1 MAKIANKEAPPE
13 SEELVKG
20 ILEWLALARGH
31 SEDAEELLQ
40 QLLSLREAAIG
51 PLPHVKLL
59 DLLFAH
65 AESIL
70 QAELPG
76 LQQPTLPITR
86 KTRQKTKALLKL
98 LETLAQ
104 EYFNSLAAHYNP
116 QDALPDERMQA
127 SLRRAV
133 QAIGAQI
140 QIHHLVAAPPGNGL
154 WQQLNAAYR
163 TARRLGIERLSST
176 TGSASIERMYSDILL
191 KAIAQPA
198 SFSSTELAL
207 ISTLTERL
215 GHLIKLTDTPPDGA
229 GDDVF
234 WIDLER
240 DSPAYAMV
248 RRQPGEGIRPLY
260 FAAGELAAEVHKLA
274 IALDAGTAPESLG
287 LPNMA
292 GNAAG
297 RGVLRR
303 LEKLWGFPARR
314 KFPRRRHAYRA
325 RVCLGLEAL
334 HRLLQRQEF
343 CEDISEWMVTNE
355 SPEGYALMHMSG
367 STASLRVGDIVAL
380 QPRDEFSPRADN
392 WHVCIVRWA
401 ISENPEHI
409 ELGLQLLASR
419 AFSAQIADP
428 AWPQSGPMSVLVL
441 PEAPPLRLT
450 QSLIAPTG
458 GLAENRRRMVLLT
471 EQGNLQIREVRTGDL
486 NEQTGVVEI
495 FTLLPDDED

>member
-1 MAKIANKEAPPE
+1 MAKIADMEAPPA

-40 QLLSLREAAIG
+40 QLLRLREAAIG
-51 PLPHVKLL
+51 PVPHVKLL

-65 AESIL
+65 AESIV
-70 QAELPG
+70 QAELLG
-76 LQQPTLPITR
+76 LDQATLPITR

-116 QDALPDERMQA
+116 QDTLPDERMQA

-140 QIHHLVAAPPGNGL
+140 QIHHLIAAPPGNGL

-163 TARRLGIERLSST
+163 TARRLGIEHL
-176 TGSASIERMYSDILL
+176 TGSTGSTSIERMYTDILL

-198 SFSSTELAL
+198 SFSPTELAL
-207 ISTLTERL
+207 IGTLTERL
-215 GHLIKLTDTPPDGA
+215 GHLIRLGDTPPDGA

-240 DSPAYAMV
+240 DSPAYALA
-248 RRQPGEGIRPLY
+248 RRQPGEGIRALY
-260 FAAGELAAEVHKLA
+260 FAGGELAAEVRKIGIALAAGSEPETLALPKLA
-274 IALDAGTAPESLG
+274 GEPAGL
-287 LPNMA
+287 
-292 GNAAG
+292 
-297 RGVLRR
+297 GVLRR
-303 LEKLWGFPARR
+303 LEKLWGLPAKR
-314 KFPRRRHAYRA
+314 KFSRRRHAYRA
-325 RVCLGLEAL
+325 RLCLGLEGL
-334 HRLLQRQEF
+334 HRLLQRQEST
-343 CEDISEWMVTNE
+343 DDLSEWMVTNE

-367 STASLRVGDIVAL
+367 STARLRVGDLVML
-380 QPRDEFSPRADN
+380 QPRDEFSPRNDN

-409 ELGLQLLASR
+409 EIGLQVLATR
-419 AFSAQIADP
+419 AVSASLADP
-428 AWPQSGPMSVLVL
+428 GQPGNAPLTVLVL
-441 PEAPPLRLT
+441 PEAPPVRT
-450 QSLIAPTG
+450 AQSLIAPTG
-458 GLAENRRRMVLLT
+458 SLGENRRHLVLLT
-471 EQGNLQIREVRTGDL
+471 EQGNLQIREVQTTSL
-486 NEQTGVVEI
+486 HEQTAAVEI
-495 FTLLPDDED
+495 FTLLPDSED

>member
-1 MAKIANKEAPPE
+1 MEAPTE

-40 QLLSLREAAIG
+40 QLLRLREAAIG
-51 PLPHVKLL
+51 PIPHVKLL

-76 LQQPTLPITR
+76 FQQPTLPITR

-116 QDALPDERMQA
+116 QNTLPDERMQA

-140 QIHHLVAAPPGNGL
+140 HIHHLVAAPPGNGL

-163 TARRLGIERLSST
+163 TARRLGVERLTGT
-176 TGSASIERMYSDILL
+176 TGSLCIERMYTDILL

-207 ISTLTERL
+207 INTLTERL
-215 GHLIKLTDTPPDGA
+215 GHLIKLGDTPPDRA

-240 DSPAYAMV
+240 DSPAYALV
-248 RRQPGEGIRPLY
+248 RRQPGEGVRALY
-260 FAAGELAAEVHKLA
+260 FAGGELAAEVRKIA
-274 IALDAGTAPESLG
+274 IALDAGTDPESLG
-287 LPNMA
+287 LPKMA
-292 GNAAG
+292 DAAG

-303 LEKLWGFPARR
+303 LEKLWGFPAKR

-325 RVCLGLEAL
+325 RVCLGLEGL
-334 HRLLQRQEF
+334 HRLLQHQENS
-343 CEDISEWMVTNE
+343 EDISEWMVTNE

-392 WHVCIVRWA
+392 WHICIVRWA
-401 ISENPEHI
+401 ISENAEHI
-409 ELGLQLLASR
+409 ELGLQLLATR
-419 AFSAQIADP
+419 AFSARIADP
-428 AWPQSGPMSVLVL
+428 AWPENRLLSTLVL

-450 QSLIAPTG
+450 QSLIAPIG
-458 GLAENRRRMVLLT
+458 SLGENRRRMVLLT
-471 EQGNLQIREVRTGDL
+471 EQGNLQIREVQTGSL
-486 NEQTGVVEI
+486 SEQTGVVEI
-495 FTLLPDDED
+495 FTLLPDGED